1 MLKINSGFNLFDCSG
16 LSFPGD
22 SPLIGSSLD
31 CEVPGSGT
39 KLILQSNSKYIQEIR
54 QRLEENA
61 IAHEQRRKRRD
72 RFLLE
77 QLKAHEAQEVKLLS
91 LRNVNIYYVM
101 LREIN
106 AQFGDIRIPSI

>member
-1 MLKINSGFNLFDCSG
+1 MCVINKSFLCGFILLNCSG
-16 LSFPGD
+16 QSFHGD
-22 SPLIGSSLD
+22 SPLFGSSLD

-61 IAHEQRRKRRD
+61 TANEQRRKRRD
-72 RFLLE
+72 RFLVE

-91 LRNVNIYYVM
+91 
-101 LREIN
+101 
-106 AQFGDIRIPSI
+106 P